1 MATNNEMITCEVTKQ
16 IQLFSVEMFNKKQ
29 KAALRKFCADSTGL
43 LLSDQTSM
51 YDVAC
56 LSKLAASDVR
66 IVTIPEFLPLRE
78 QARALNLHFLDF
90 DHLFRCYAHHNS
102 LCYYH
107 VFFVSSMSYYS
118 FHKYFVRD
126 HNPVSPVPVPD
137 SDFQTQGHTHR
148 RDSVQQRMVL
158 HSRRCY
164 ANSDCKHTWEYC
176 HLNPKAKSKVW
187 CKSCFGPRSVLPQPF
202 RDFEF
207 DVQGLQDWLPSFK
220 TEVGLSSELNEKIDE
235 VLNRATSIS
244 SDLAETVDS
253 ATTSTNQN
261 FREMVELL
269 RQIREE
275 GVKVNHNFGS
285 KPRETDPDKSSSSFT
300 SMALTYL
307 PSILSIAVALLSD
320 LSLAAKAILI
330 LPACQQL
337 YANFSLQDVMAH
349 IGDFVFSSDTNRGST
364 RDSTFS
370 TEGPADTFSSL
381 SGVFFRLLC
390 KLCGLDSKVADV
402 DKVLRRLDLIPKAIR
417 GGIQL
422 IEWVMSIF
430 KEVIRFCC
438 SKLNLEN
445 PFATEI
451 EQTLKPFLERC
462 DALLGVIPSLDT
474 FDAKHVDSLFEV
486 YRLGLKLQGEFA
498 SMKVPAAH
506 MQILSQRL
514 VALKRKCDAMS
525 HLAFA
530 SGPRPEPLF
539 LYLWGESGVGKSGA
553 VNLMQIDIAKIDE
566 DMDPEQWVKNI
577 YMRFPEQEYHDG
589 ANNDNLI
596 EYYDDAFQIF
606 DSKNTPDPTLLEVI
620 RLGNIIPY
628 PRHMAD
634 VADKGFI
641 FAKPRIVI
649 LSSNVESPTINSLQC
664 PKAFE
669 NRINLKF
676 QVLNNQAVVQ
686 VRGSPTT
693 LREYNR
699 HKMQMNP
706 FADPLDPSVYLF
718 KGNYRGQTICVNYTE
733 FISILAYEYR
743 LNLCRTGDTR
753 GFYDTY
759 AKSPINLVDV
769 SMYTQ
774 GDIQDIFKL
783 AVSPQIKLSILEA
796 HTRLTAH
803 AVSATLTEKE
813 FKEFSDILQFHNIP
827 SPCGSSDSFYD
838 LPDSCLTG
846 VELAYKTICA
856 IEADGLPSAFD
867 SVLEFYRGSV
877 AEVTE
882 ARPFL
887 AKLLTTCTFTGW
899 CLSIN
904 VLGQL
909 HAYLEARPEIRMNL
923 SRYFDEQC
931 VRLQVP
937 VEFSDADNAKPFD
950 ALIFQIMQRSGGH
963 LARAG
968 YKIEMRFKQGGMSK
982 AAYLEYGRVF
992 HQVGTDKI
1000 EADIAKWLHSLSESD
1015 LSVFFRVIMAT
1026 KFSPAEL
1033 KASLSTEYK
1042 LTTWARFRRT
1052 VLNTS
1057 WGLFDSLL
1065 VSHPT
1070 LALILGVV
1078 VTYTASAASWA
1089 LISYLFSSVSD
1100 SVGSSFKGVFSTESV
1115 VSKTAKPKIFIS
1127 ESVVSKTAKPKGF
1140 VVESI
1145 VSKNARPRQFVT
1157 ESDSDFQTAGFVDNN
1172 TQSLISSKA
1181 LGNMRILKTGR
1192 PGMNIA
1198 LNGCIMKGR
1207 CFLTYKHAVEQFC
1220 ELASVSENIEMYSS
1234 DGVLMYNMSPSSLN
1248 YVFHESSDGLFEDL
1262 CMIVL
1267 PRSVAPGKDISKHVI
1282 TVDDY
1287 RKVDGRE
1294 CTLVT
1299 PQYREGSNHV
1309 AYRISDATILT
1320 NRGYVDNGVSRT
1332 CAKLIETRMETQ
1344 KGDCGSVLFSMN
1356 PSLPRKICGLHV
1368 AASTAG
1374 IARAIPITQEKLSCM
1389 FSICETISP
1398 GCSSFSHEVSS
1409 SFTPTEIFS
1418 SQSELPIPG
1427 NFTYEGELLKPAS
1440 IGSVSSLYSSPISGV
1455 LAQSVVRPAFLRP
1468 MEVDGVTVDPM
1479 MKSLKKAG
1487 QALPALDTSIV
1498 KECSDDIYR
1507 LIWNSDPKRYVRLL
1521 TIDEAI
1527 HGVENDQYL
1536 PSLCTSTSPGYPY
1549 STLKSKG
1556 KTGKASWIKHSDESG
1571 PAWVC
1576 PTLIAE
1582 VEDILSK
1589 ASQGERSG
1597 VLYLDFPKD
1606 ETRPIEKVMAMKT
1619 RSVNCSPLPFTVAC
1633 RVAFGAFCSSQMR
1646 GRILNGS
1653 SIGVNPYGSEWNTLA
1668 THMKVHGNNIIA
1680 GDYGNWD
1687 GGISTELLWGAFD
1700 VIDSWYGDDGN
1711 STLRRTLFE
1720 DIASSTHVFKSFVYS
1735 WLHSMPSGCYLTAC
1749 VNTIINNLIVRL
1761 AWKSSVP
1768 LSLSSM
1774 REFNRNV
1781 VTTALGDDHLVGV
1794 SNDVVQMFNQ
1804 THLQVFAESL
1814 GMTYTDESKS
1824 DRRDITFRPIEEVE
1838 FLKRGF
1844 HFDESLARYV
1854 GRLSYSSICENFNWL
1869 RRGIPTKLALQLNC
1883 ECAFR
1888 ELSLYDKD
1896 TYETAASKVVSAFRD
1911 AKISLPVI
1919 PSWLSNRSK
1928 VAIDG
1933 EWIFSDL

>member
-1 MATNNEMITCEVTKQ
+1 MATNNEKITCEVPKTFSET

-43 LLSDQTSM
+43 LLSDNTSM

-56 LSKLAASDVR
+56 LSKLASSDVR

-78 QARALNLHFLDF
+78 QARHLLLHFLDF

-107 VFFVSSMSYYS
+107 VPFVSSMSYYS
-118 FHKYFVRD
+118 FHKHFVRD
-126 HNPVSPVPVPD
+126 HNPVCPVPSPDIPD
-137 SDFQTQGHTHR
+137 SEFQTQGHTRR
-148 RDSVQQRMVL
+148 RDSMQQRMVL

-164 ANSDCKHTWEYC
+164 ANFDCKHTWEYC

-187 CKSCFGPRSVLPQPF
+187 CKSCFGPRVILPQPF
-202 RDFEF
+202 SDFEF
-207 DVQGLQDWLPSFK
+207 DTQGLQDWLPSFK

-235 VLNRATSIS
+235 VLNRASSIS
-244 SDLAETVDS
+244 SNLAETVDTAS
-253 ATTSTNQN
+253 TSSNQN
-261 FREMVELL
+261 FREMVDLL

-275 GVKVNHNFGS
+275 GVKVNHNFSS
-285 KPRETDPDKSSSSFT
+285 KRTETDPEKSSSSFT

-307 PSILSIAVALLSD
+307 PSLLSIVVALLSD
-320 LSLAAKAILI
+320 LSIMAKAILI
-330 LPACQQL
+330 LPSCQQL
-337 YANFSLQDVMAH
+337 YANFSLQDVIH
-349 IGDFVFSSDTNRGST
+349 YISDFISSPAPGFSTQGPADVFSSMT
-364 RDSTFS
+364 
-370 TEGPADTFSSL
+370 
-381 SGVFFRLLC
+381 GVLFRLLC
-390 KLCGLDSKVADV
+390 KLCGLDCKTNDIE
-402 DKVLRRLDLIPKAIR
+402 KLLRRLDLIPKAIR
-417 GGIQL
+417 GGIQM
-422 IEWVMSIF
+422 IEWIMTIF
-430 KEVIRFCC
+430 KEVVRFCC

-445 PFATEI
+445 PFASEI

-474 FDAKHVDSLFEV
+474 FDSKHVDSLFEV

-553 VNLMQIDIAKIDE
+553 VNLIQIDIAKVDD

-641 FAKPRIVI
+641 FAKPRIVV

-686 VRGSPTT
+686 VNGAPTT
-693 LREYNR
+693 LREFNR

-718 KGNYRGQTICVNYTE
+718 RGNYRGKTVCLNYAE
-733 FISILAYEYR
+733 FISVLAYEYK

-753 GFYDTY
+753 GFYDNY
-759 AKSPINLVDV
+759 AKTPINLVDV
-769 SMYTQ
+769 STYTQ
-774 GDIQDIFKL
+774 GDLHDIFKL
-783 AVSPQIKLSILEA
+783 SVSAEIKVQLLEA
-796 HTRLTAH
+796 FSRLSAH
-803 AVSATLTEKE
+803 SASPILTEDE
-813 FKEFSDILQFHNIP
+813 FKEFSELLAFHGVS
-827 SPCGSSDSFYD
+827 SPCASSESFYD
-838 LPDSCLTG
+838 APNNSLLG
-846 VELAYKTICA
+846 VELGYKVITVL
-856 IEADGLPSAFD
+856 ENGEGLPSAFD
-867 SVLEFYRGSV
+867 ALTSHYQSCL
-877 AEVTE
+877 AELTD

-887 AKLLTTCTFTGW
+887 GRIITACTFTGW

-904 VLGQL
+904 LLGQIC
-909 HAYLEARPEIRMNL
+909 AFIEADPALRTDL
-923 SRYFDEQC
+923 LRYFNGNDVRLCVSTHFNDEQK
-931 VRLQVP
+931 Q
-937 VEFSDADNAKPFD
+937 KPFD
-950 ALIFQIMQRSGGH
+950 SLIFELMKRSGGH

-968 YKIEMRFKQGGMSK
+968 YKIEQRFKHAGMSK
-982 AAYLEYGRVF
+982 VKYVAYGRIF

-1000 EADIAKWLHSLSESD
+1000 ESDICAWLHSLSEQD
-1015 LSVFFRVIMAT
+1015 LSIFFNVILAT
-1026 KFSPAEL
+1026 RFSPAEL
-1033 KASLSTEYK
+1033 KETLSAECK
-1042 LTTWARFRRT
+1042 LTKWEKFRRSIIHT
-1052 VLNTS
+1052 T

-1065 VSHPT
+1065 VSHPV
-1070 LALILGVV
+1070 LALILGVL
-1078 VTYTASAASWA
+1078 VTYTACTATWTV
-1089 LISYLFSSVSD
+1089 ISFLFSSVSD
-1100 SVGSSFKGVFSTESV
+1100 SIGSAYKGVFTTESV

-1145 VSKNARPRQFVT
+1145 VSKTARPRQFIT
-1157 ESDSDFQTAGFVDNN
+1157 ESDSDFYTAGFVDNN
-1172 TQSLISSKA
+1172 TQNLISSKA

-1207 CFLTYKHAVEQFC
+1207 CFLTYKHAVEQFR
-1220 ELASVSENIEMYSS
+1220 ELASVSDNVEMYSS
-1234 DGVLMYNMSPSSLN
+1234 DGVLMYNLASSSLN

-1309 AYRISDATILT
+1309 AYRISDATILI

-1344 KGDCGSVLFSMN
+1344 KGDCGSILFSMN

-1427 NFTYEGELLKPAS
+1427 NFSYEGELLKPAS
-1440 IGSVSSLYSSPISGV
+1440 IGSVSSLYVSPISGV
-1455 LAQSVVRPAFLRP
+1455 LAPSVVRPAFLRP
-1468 MEVDGVTVDPM
+1468 IEVDGVTVDPM

-1487 QALPALDTSIV
+1487 SALPALDTSIV

-1507 LIWNSDPKRYVRLL
+1507 LIWNSDPKRYVRML

-1527 HGVENDQYL
+1527 HGVEDDQYL

-1556 KTGKASWIKHSDESG
+1556 KTGKASWIKHADETG

-1589 ASQGERSG
+1589 ASRGERSG

-1606 ETRPIEKVMAMKT
+1606 ETRPIEKVLAMKT

-1653 SIGVNPYGSEWNTLA
+1653 SIGVNPYGSEWSTLA
-1668 THMKVHGNNIIA
+1668 THMKAHGNNIIA

-1768 LSLSSM
+1768 MSLSSM

-1794 SNDVVQMFNQ
+1794 SNDVVDIFNQ
-1804 THLQVFAESL
+1804 THLQIFAESL

-1824 DRRDITFRPIEEVE
+1824 ARRDITFRPIEEVE
-1838 FLKRGF
+1838 FLKRSF
-1844 HFDESLARYV
+1844 HFDQSLARYV

-1896 TYETAASKVVSAFRD
+1896 VYETAASKVVSAFRE
-1911 AKISLPVI
+1911 AKISIPVI